1 MLQIPELLA
10 PAGDL
15 ERLRYAINYGAD
27 AVYCALPEFGMRSA
41 PTNFTPEQLS
51 EGVIYAHARGRKVY
65 LTMNTLPTNEEA
77 DRLPQ
82 AIKDAAAAGVDAFIV
97 ADLGV
102 LDACKTFA
110 PDIDVHM
117 STQTGITNWAAARA
131 AYNMGAKRVVLAREM
146 TLQDIATLRDKT
158 PPELEIEAFVHGAM
172 CMSVSGRCLLSNYMA
187 GRDANRGQCAQPCR
201 WKYYLSEE
209 TRPGQLYEI
218 GENENGSYILNAKD
232 MCMIEHLDKVIDA
245 GVTSLKIEGRAK
257 SFYYVAVITNA
268 YRQAVDLYRKD
279 PQHFVLPS
287 WLEEETRKVSHRQY
301 STGFYFGRPEQ
312 GQYYENAG
320 YVRQWDVVA
329 VVDKTEGD
337 ILYCTQRN
345 KFSLGETVEIICP
358 HSTVEDRPL
367 SYTVTSITDEQG
379 NPRESANNAMMKLTM
394 PAKGLVLEAGSIIR
408 RAAEQ

>member
-1 MLQIPELLA
+1 MDIIRPEVLA
-10 PAGDL
+10 PAGDA
-15 ERLRYAINYGAD
+15 ERLKAAVYYGAD
-27 AVYCALPEFGMRSA
+27 AVYMGGTRFGMRAA
-41 PTNFTPEQLS
+41 PKNFSDDELARAVS
-51 EGVIYAHARGRKVY
+51 FAHKNGVKVY
-65 LTMNTLPTNEEA
+65 LTCNIIPNTAQLKELPAFLEA
-77 DRLPQ
+77 
-82 AIKDAAAAGVDAFIV
+82 ASAAGVDALIIT
-97 ADLGV
+97 DLGV
-102 LDACKTFA
+102 LSYAKKYA
-110 PDIDVHM
+110 PKVPIHI
-117 STQTGITNWAAARA
+117 STQTGVANAESAR
-131 AYNMGAKRVVLAREM
+131 MLFDLGAERVVSAREL
-146 TLQDIATLRDKT
+146 TLDELADLRSGMPKEM
-158 PPELEIEAFVHGAM
+158 ELECFVHGAM
-172 CMSVSGRCLLSNYMA
+172 CVSYSGRCLLSNYLTDRHSNK
-187 GRDANRGQCAQPCR
+187 GECSQPCR
-201 WKYYLSEE
+201 WEYSLMERTRQGEYFPVEE
-209 TRPGQLYEI
+209 TASGT
-218 GENENGSYILNAKD
+218 YIMNSKD

-337 ILYCTQRN
+337 TLYCTQRN

-394 PAKGLVLEAGSIIR
+394 PIISTSS
-408 RAAEQ
+408 A